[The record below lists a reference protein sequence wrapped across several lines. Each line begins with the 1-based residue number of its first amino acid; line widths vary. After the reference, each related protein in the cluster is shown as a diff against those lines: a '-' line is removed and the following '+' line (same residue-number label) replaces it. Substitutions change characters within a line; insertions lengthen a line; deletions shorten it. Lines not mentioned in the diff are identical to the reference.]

1 MRISDWSSDVCS
13 SDLLLDVLR
22 RDPLGGIE
30 ALHLSRDA
38 GGEGRCVEMRD
49 RADPGAAVDDA
60 VPARRQAVADRGPD
74 AETRA
79 DDATLGHCLLRC
91 GFDCDARAA
100 SRRKPARNP
109 RGRNRGPGWHDTTA
123 GPHTPMPT
131 PTPPPPSNQKET

>member
-13 SDLLLDVLR
+13 SDLAGAYRHADVVRVGGDVEPRVLDGHYRVGHAVVDEGIHLLDVLR

-60 VPARRQAVADRGPD
+60 VPARRQAVADRGQD
-74 AETRA
+74 AETR
-79 DDATLGHCLLRC
+79 
-91 GFDCDARAA
+91 
-100 SRRKPARNP
+100 
-109 RGRNRGPGWHDTTA
+109 
-123 GPHTPMPT
+123 
-131 PTPPPPSNQKET
+131 